1 LPNIVINS
9 SAVTS
14 LRLLFCIKHDR
25 ISSVSNVEKMTGRLR
40 RYENSWLELKAV
52 SVLREEGGMP
62 RCDEFRELVQRE
74 PIEDSPVW
82 D

>member
-1 LPNIVINS
+1 
-9 SAVTS
+9 
-14 LRLLFCIKHDR
+14 
-25 ISSVSNVEKMTGRLR
+25 VEKMTGRLR

-52 SVLREEGGMP
+52 SDLREEGGMP